1 MSFEFVEK
9 LNFDSEF
16 FSLYKLSD
24 GVFAAICKESSGMG
38 SNAGFIDLGDFSLM
52 IDTSLSTKAAED
64 LKRASINFTG
74 KTPKVVIITHY
85 HLDHVIGNN
94 IFDPSTLIITSDR
107 TLNTIKTENQ
117 KRIEELKNM
126 PQEEILKME
135 KSLETE
141 RDDEKRQD
149 IENDL
154 KFIRSIQAEDF
165 SSRDPNLTFKEELII
180 YGKTRKV
187 FLRTFKKAHTDGDV
201 IIYIPNQKILY
212 SGDLLFARSDP
223 WLGSGDPE
231 GWKSVI
237 DDILELDFKIV
248 IPGHGELASKK
259 EFSLQKDYITE
270 IVDLVKKQVKSG
282 KDSIMLKRADLSPE
296 FQEWKSPILE
306 WNVNFLVEFL
316 RKP

>member
-9 LNFDSEF
+9 LDFDSEF

-24 GVFAAICKESSGMG
+24 GVFAAICKENSGMG

-52 IDTSLSTKAAED
+52 IDTTIRTKAAED

-74 KTPKVVIITHY
+74 KIPKVVIITHY
-85 HLDHVIGNN
+85 HLDHVIGNS

-107 TLNTIKTENQ
+107 TLNNIKTENQ
-117 KRIEELKNM
+117 KRIEELKNV
-126 PQEEILKME
+126 PLEEILKME

-141 RDDEKRQD
+141 KDEEKRQD

-154 KFIRSIQAEDF
+154 RFIRSVQEEDF
-165 SSRDPNLTFKEELII
+165 SLRDPNLTFKEEFKI
-180 YGKTRKV
+180 YGETRNVLLK
-187 FLRTFKKAHTDGDV
+187 TFKKAHTDGDV
-201 IIYIPNQKILY
+201 IVYVPNDKILFA
-212 SGDLLFARSDP
+212 GDLLFARTDP

-270 IVDLVKKQVKSG
+270 IV
-282 KDSIMLKRADLSPE
+282 
-296 FQEWKSPILE
+296 
-306 WNVNFLVEFL
+306 
-316 RKP
+316 